1 MLRRQQI
8 VDAATEVLEAVGLR
22 ASTLEDSAVRVGLT
36 RAGLLHYFGS
46 RDAMPVA
53 VFEQRDEADIAAAA
67 QSAVPGD
74 SVADAFER
82 SVRWT
87 SEFPGWPACTRN
99 WLLKQWTRRTPSA
112 AESRAAYRLD
122 RRKATSG

>member
-1 MLRRQQI
+1 
-8 VDAATEVLEAVGLR
+8 
-22 ASTLEDSAVRVGLT
+22 VGLT

-74 SVADAFER
+74 SVADSFE
-82 SVRWT
+82 
-87 SEFPGWPACTRN
+87 
-99 WLLKQWTRRTPSA
+99 TPCPP
-112 AESRAAYRLD
+112 D
-122 RRKATSG
+122 P